1 MPRRFRSRHTQ
12 SIGSCLFESVA
23 VAWAH
28 AYGVEMLERDAATR
42 TCRELAVNQLAVRDI
57 DGRGA
62 LRSAWTAGGA
72 GACCLY
78 GPPDPDRV
86 HHVGGGVEITAD
98 ALTRGSGREPGEG
111 FGDYAQRMLDESSW
125 GGESELVALSACLRA
140 KIIAYCRDG
149 DGFRREYGIGR
160 SIRVLYGQSH
170 YRPLLPE
177 DAGDSA

>member
-28 AYGVEMLERDAATR
+28 AHGVEMLEREAATR

-98 ALTRGSGREPGEG
+98 ALTRGSGREPGASRTRASDETSTEASG
-111 FGDYAQRMLDESSW
+111 LRMATARPTW
-125 GGESELVALSACLRA
+125 KVLRTSQLW
-140 KIIAYCRDG
+140 
-149 DGFRREYGIGR
+149 YG
-160 SIRVLYGQSH
+160 S
-170 YRPLLPE
+170 
-177 DAGDSA
+177 